1 MKTQTNE
8 ILVMDKHQVTL
19 EYNVDNE
26 ARASTSVDGQTFD
39 PPAISNLRS
48 SFLQPKLIKFR
59 LNGIE

>member
-26 ARASTSVDGQTFD
+26 TWASTSVDGQTFD
-39 PPAISNLRS
+39 PPTI
-48 SFLQPKLIKFR
+48 
-59 LNGIE
+59 